1 MAAAAKVDVVP
12 ARGVRAFVWTFLAVF
27 VVCGVAGLN
36 LWPFT
41 GWHLFSHVRTDRIT
55 AWEITTVDGV
65 GQELA
70 VAFAD
75 LHAGYRSSSHVAA
88 GLAGLSEAQR
98 LDVCRAWA
106 SADPERRHVVE
117 VRVYAIEESL
127 RDPGVRTRQLRHAC
141 KVAGGS

>member
-1 MAAAAKVDVVP
+1 MAAAAKVDVGP
-12 ARGVRAFVWTFLAVF
+12 GVRAFVWTFLAVF

-41 GWHLFSHVRTDRIT
+41 GWHLFSQVRTDRIT

-65 GQELA
+65 GQELG

-75 LHAGYRSSSHVAA
+75 LPAGYRSSSHVAA
-88 GLAGLSEAQR
+88 GLARLSEAQR
-98 LDVCRAWA
+98 LAVCRAWA
-106 SADPERRHVVE
+106 SADPERRQVVE

-127 RDPGVRTRQLRHAC
+127 RDPGVRTRELRHVC
-141 KVAGGS
+141 KVAGGA